1 MKRRVAVRGIALYKG
16 KLLCTKLRPYD
27 GVMVKPDVDWWCL
40 PGGTVDEGE
49 TIPEALVREF
59 EEETGI
65 LPKIGKLLYVH
76 QFKTEKKEH
85 LEFFFEIK
93 NPTDYLSVD
102 LTKTTHGVEEIEAI
116 EFVDIKSTI
125 ILPDFL
131 KHESLE
137 EQMRGENPVKF
148 IASTD

>member
-1 MKRRVAVRGIALYKG
+1 MQRRVAVRGIALYEG

-27 GVMVKPDVDWWCL
+27 GAMIKPDVDWWCL

-49 TIPEALVREF
+49 VIHKALVREF

-65 LPKIGKLLYVH
+65 LPDIGKLLYVH
-76 QFKTEKKEH
+76 QLKTEKKEH

-93 NPTDYLSVD
+93 NPADFLSID
-102 LTKTTHGVEEIEAI
+102 LSQTTHGMEEIEAI
-116 EFVDIKSTI
+116 EFVDIESTI

-131 KHESLE
+131 KHEFIE
-137 EQMRGENPVKF
+137 EQVRGDNPVKF
-148 IASTD
+148 ISSTD

>member
-1 MKRRVAVRGIALYKG
+1 MKRRVAVRGIALHKG
-16 KLLCTKLRPYD
+16 KLLCTKLRPYND
-27 GVMVKPDVDWWCL
+27 LVKPDADWWCL

-49 TIPEALVREF
+49 VIHKALVREF

-65 LPKIGKLLYVH
+65 LPDIGKLLYVH
-76 QFKTEKKEH
+76 QLKTEKEEH

-102 LTKTTHGVEEIEAI
+102 LSQTTHGMEEIEAI
-116 EFVDIKSTI
+116 EFVDIKSRI

-131 KHESLE
+131 KHEFLE
-137 EQMRGENPVKF
+137 KQVRDNNPVKF
-148 IASTD
+148 ISSTG